1 MAGKSL
7 GRLTLQIMAETGQ
20 FKRGLTDAEKAVEAL
35 TNKQKQQEREVD
47 RLISSIDPLVGEY
60 MKLDKQLIQLQEH
73 HKNGLI
79 DTERFDYYKKK
90 LTETR
95 AALDGTSKGFNAN
108 GKSAKEMQ
116 WAMRGM
122 PAQITDIVVSLQA
135 GQRPLTVLLQ
145 QGGQIKDMF
154 GGIGPA
160 AKALGTYIAGLVN
173 PLTISA
179 AAVAALTAAYYQG
192 SKEAD
197 AYRSAL
203 ILTGNAAGS
212 SANQMAD
219 SAKRI
224 SQYTGTQ
231 HQAAA
236 ALAAVAETGKFT
248 GSQLEQ
254 VAGIAVLMEN
264 TTGKAVEDTV
274 KEFEKLA
281 KDPAKAAVEL
291 NEKYN
296 VLTSSVYE
304 QIAALEKQ
312 GKTTEAVQLALD
324 SFESAMSQRS
334 KEIKENFGWIEQS
347 LNGWQKLGAISWD
360 WLLNVGRDNT
370 DLEKLA
376 DINKEINDLVAK
388 GPGEEGSG
396 EAVRRADRLK
406 SLQSQAQ
413 LIVDR
418 LQKEEKI
425 SEEQS
430 KQAQQTQ
437 KAIAA
442 QQALNKMSDENLT
455 NAEKRAKAYKE
466 LERYIADIRAVDPNS
481 KLISDANVAR
491 LKKDIAEK
499 YKDPKTPAVK
509 DDAATKALQQYQQQ
523 NAVLQEQLGTTQ
535 KLGTAAK
542 ALIEFNQKIADIK
555 TKKVLTADDKSLLAN
570 EKSLRTELEKNKAL
584 EDQIHKRDQLQK
596 MQAYIANLSSK
607 TAQQRQQYGDD
618 LDNFGKGSTEL
629 QRLRARQKI
638 EREYLKMNGASYQ
651 AYQKGENNGGINAET
666 YQAQLQANRDY
677 LNTSLADQEDYFAKM
692 DAAREDWSNG
702 ASTAFAN
709 YLDSARDVSKQT
721 ENLFTNAFG
730 NMEDAIVN
738 FAMTGKLSFAD
749 FTKSILA
756 DLARIAA
763 RQAIVGMLGSLFIS
777 SAAGGYRAGVTS
789 TQTTSSSTAVIT
801 PKGFDD
807 GGFTGPGS
815 KYQPAGIVHKGE
827 VVFSQED
834 VARHGGVASVEAMR
848 KGYRG
853 FADGGVVGGNY
864 LAGTPTNS
872 GNGLTITQHINV
884 PASNSGNTADNAK
897 VAKAYANAAKQGAQ
911 EEIAKQL
918 KPGGMI
924 WAAMR
929 GYT

>member
-7 GRLTLQIMAETGQ
+7 GRLTVQIMAETGQ
-20 FKRGLTDAEKAVEAL
+20 YKRAMTDAEKAAEAL
-35 TNKQKQQEREVD
+35 TNKQKQQEREAD
-47 RLISSIDPLVGEY
+47 RLISSIEPLVGEY
-60 MKLDKQLIQLQEH
+60 MKLDKQLIQLKEH
-73 HKNGLI
+73 HKNGII
-79 DTERFDYYKKK
+79 DTEHFEIYANK
-90 LTETR
+90 LKETR
-95 AALDGTSKGFNAN
+95 AALDVTSKGFNAN

-219 SAKRI
+219 AAKRI

-291 NEKYN
+291 NAKYN

-324 SFESAMSQRS
+324 SFGSALSQRAG
-334 KEIKENFGWIEQS
+334 EITNNLGEIERIWRALKS
-347 LNGWQKLGAISWD
+347 GATRSWD
-360 WLLNVGRDNT
+360 DVLNIFRTET

-413 LIVDR
+413 LIVDS
-418 LQKEEKI
+418 LQKED
-425 SEEQS
+425 QLTD
-430 KQAQQTQ
+430 AQQ
-437 KAIAA
+437 KRAA
-442 QQALNKMSDENLT
+442 QAKLAIEGIQGLSKWEEASLT
-455 NAEKRAKAYKE
+455 PAEKRAKVYKE
-466 LERYIADIRAVDPNS
+466 IDKYVENIRKDNPNS
-481 KLISDANVAR
+481 QDISPERIAKI
-491 LKKDIAEK
+491 KKYVDDL
-499 YKDPKTPAVK
+499 YKDPKTPDVK
-509 DDAATKALQQYQQQ
+509 SDAATKAMQQYQQQ

-535 KLGTAAK
+535 KLGKSAQD
-542 ALIEFNQKIADIK
+542 LIEFNQKIADLK
-555 TKKVLTADDKSLLAN
+555 NKKVLTADEKSLLAN
-570 EKSLRTELEKNKAL
+570 EKQQRTLLEQNKAL
-584 EDQIHKRDQLQK
+584 EDQIRKRDQLQK
-596 MQAYIANLSSK
+596 MQAYIASLSSK

-638 EREYLKMNGASYQ
+638 EREYLKMNGASYE

-677 LNTSLADQEDYFAKM
+677 LNTSLADQDDYFAKM

-709 YLDSARDVSKQT
+709 YVDSARDVSKQT

-763 RQAIVGMLGSLFIS
+763 RQAIVGMLGSLFVS

-789 TQTTSSSTAVIT
+789 TQTTSSSAAVIK
-801 PKGFDD
+801 PHWS
-807 GGFTGPGS
+807 GGYTGPGG

-884 PASNSGNTADNAK
+884 TASNSGNTADNAK